1 MLSTVNVV
9 AACSKILSTVKKFAS
24 FTSVK
29 FENSVTPDAPLYAI
43 VTESVL
49 ASVVT
54 LILVPPTSVSVSVFD
69 SAATVVCPATATLLN
84 AFWFVSP
91 ELALMSWKLNPPAP
105 LVVST

>member
-1 MLSTVNVV
+1 MSTRKVV
-9 AACSKILSTVKKFAS
+9 AACSKTLSTVNKFAS

-29 FENSVTPDAPLYAI
+29 SEKLVTPDAPLYAI
-43 VTESVL
+43 VTESVV

-84 AFWFVSP
+84 AF
-91 ELALMSWKLNPPAP
+91 
-105 LVVST
+105 